1 METKINKAAAD
12 ASLEDDMRIQV
23 QSDFL
28 FTLSCVC
35 AKYGIRFPEDLDVDF
50 EAATINVKTE
60 MEDRK
65 LLAFVAELEE
75 ITGQL
80 K

>member
-1 METKINKAAAD
+1 METKIKKDAAD
-12 ASLEDDMRIQV
+12 ASLEDDVQIQV

-28 FTLSCVC
+28 FTLSCIC
-35 AKYGIRFPEDLDVDF
+35 PKYGIRFPEDLDVDF

-60 MEDRK
+60 MENRK
-65 LLAFVAELEE
+65 LLAFAAELEK

-80 K
+80 Q

>member
-1 METKINKAAAD
+1 METKTKQD
-12 ASLEDDMRIQV
+12 ATDATLEDDIRIQV

-28 FTLSCVC
+28 FTFSCVC
-35 AKYGIRFPEDLDVDF
+35 TKYGIRFPEDLDVDF

-65 LLAFVAELEE
+65 LLAFVAELEK
-75 ITGQL
+75 IIGQL